1 MIQSGKKDIRDVTWE
16 DILADNGQT
25 RYNIIPTLADVMF
38 SQEPEA
44 FVRQVVTP
52 ISQTMLGS
60 VGRNTTSDMTQSV
73 YSLWVLYQLDYLM
86 NAVTDTDSTYRR
98 YFSKEE
104 EEKNRS
110 NLRILL
116 VPQSE
121 GKRLFVNDMQN
132 RLYDRYDLDI
142 IGMVWKAYHHIRHPD
157 GSHMTFLFG
166 KNKQDKR
173 SATEHVYAI
182 RREILRQLP
191 GLPIVWGYA
200 NKGGEADTKPLRD
213 ISSWT
218 QQKEDAVLW
227 RDSFT
232 RRLFPSS
239 SRRPAPIFFLPA
251 ANSEDRYTPKE
262 SELPV
267 HMKAVWASN
276 KNWLALLSAADINML
291 MQPENI
297 AAVYRPQM
305 WYLLEQIGTEHI
317 LEEENLF
324 PCIGK
329 LIFRVLPESL
339 PMLPDGDIMDS
350 FRVLREV
357 FCTLDK
363 AGKSTTLAEA
373 AMVKAANVL
382 ARSGHLQ
389 QDDLRKEVVS
399 LLRERAPSPT
409 TMYKALFG
417 YDDYKPFQLT
427 ILPSIEQGMDAAERF
442 KNRLGCL
449 LAHKDYE
456 DSKSLSLREDPLTRL
471 RLCFREGGLQT
482 EYILSQ
488 LLRATEP
495 HHDNEMSSQDTYC
508 YYYNV
513 PSKRR
518 AVMMLLALGELTE
531 DLNEPAA
538 PKNDCENDPEIQHIA
553 EVSGTPFA
561 LTFSGKETQSFVLA
575 MLLANNFITHM
586 AIRLTVNRQSWGNT
600 ISFTWRHPGINRD
613 NPIKG
618 PLLGAEEINLAANL
632 RLKSLLEGEHSILD
646 IADTCA
652 ESFGEV
658 LSGLADFYAPLCG
671 VNPDSV
677 KSWLRRP
684 ELYLDLLDV
693 NLEDAPFLTP
703 QNLEDSLTDYDR
715 DLIDLGRR
723 SVGIGMLCRKPIFGH
738 DLIAMEYQR
747 LAYLGAVDGVTGVL
761 PGSRFNPAVDHHAR
775 QDTWVQIMKQRT
787 DKTNSTTPQHSSESP
802 RYE

>member
-16 DILADNGQT
+16 DILAENSQI
-25 RYNIIPTLADVMF
+25 RHNIIPTLADVML

-52 ISQTMLGS
+52 ISQTMLDS
-60 VGRNTTSDMTQSV
+60 LGRNTTSDMAQGV
-73 YSLWVLYQLDYLM
+73 YSLWILYQLDYLM
-86 NAVTDTDSTYRR
+86 NVVTDTQSTYRR

-104 EEKNRS
+104 EWKNRS
-110 NLRILL
+110 NLHIFLF
-116 VPQSE
+116 PQSE
-121 GKRLFVNDMQN
+121 GKRLLVNDMQN

-142 IGMVWKAYHHIRHPD
+142 IGMVWKTYHHIRHPD
-157 GSHMTFLFG
+157 GNHMSFLFG
-166 KNKQDKR
+166 KNKKDKR

-182 RREILRQLP
+182 RREMLRQLP
-191 GLPIVWGYA
+191 ELPIIWGYV
-200 NKGGEADTKPLRD
+200 NKSGEASPKPLRD
-213 ISSWT
+213 ISSWA

-227 RDSFT
+227 QDSFT

-239 SRRPAPIFFLPA
+239 SGCPVPVFFLPA
-251 ANSEDRYTPKE
+251 ADSEDRYAPKE
-262 SELPV
+262 PELPV
-267 HMKAVWASN
+267 NMKAVWALN
-276 KNWLALLSAADINML
+276 KNRLALLSAADINML

-305 WYLLEQIGTEHI
+305 WYLLEQIRAEHV
-317 LEEENLF
+317 LEEEDRF
-324 PCIGK
+324 PCISK

-339 PMLPDGDIMDS
+339 PLLPDGDIMDS

-357 FCTLDK
+357 FRTLDK
-363 AGKSTTLAEA
+363 AGESTTLAEA
-373 AMVKAANVL
+373 AMVKAAKVL

-389 QDDLRKEVVS
+389 QEGLRKEVVS

-427 ILPSIEQGMDAAERF
+427 ILPSIEQGMNAAERF
-442 KNRLGCL
+442 KNRLGYL

-456 DSKSLSLREDPLTRL
+456 DSEPLSLREDPLARL
-471 RLCFREGGLQT
+471 RLCFHEGGLQT

-488 LLRATEP
+488 LLRVTEP
-495 HHDNEMSSQDTYC
+495 HNDNGMSYRDVDC

-538 PKNDCENDPEIQHIA
+538 PKNVCENDKAIQHIA
-553 EVSGTPFA
+553 EVSGTPFT
-561 LTFSGKETQSFVLA
+561 LTFSGRETQSFVLA
-575 MLLANNFITHM
+575 MLLANNFMTHM
-586 AIRLTVNRQSWGNT
+586 AIRLTVNRQGWGRP

-618 PLLGAEEINLAANL
+618 PLLDAEEISPAANL

-703 QNLEDSLTDYDR
+703 QNIEDSLTDYDR

-723 SVGIGMLCRKPIFGH
+723 SVGIGMLCRKPIFGN

-761 PGSRFNPAVDHHAR
+761 PSSRFNPAVDPHAP
-775 QDTWVQIMKQRT
+775 QATWIQTMKQRT
-787 DKTNSTTPQHSSESP
+787 EKTPAASPQHSTEDP
-802 RYE
+802 HYE